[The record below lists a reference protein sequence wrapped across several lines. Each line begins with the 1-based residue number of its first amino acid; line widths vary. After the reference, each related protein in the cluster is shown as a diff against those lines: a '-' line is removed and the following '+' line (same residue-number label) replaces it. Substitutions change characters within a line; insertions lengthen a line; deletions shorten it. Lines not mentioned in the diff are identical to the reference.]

1 MSFKSVTRTCL
12 RLMVIIAGFVA
23 VNFELAPRL
32 ASMRLDLTEQQL
44 YTLSPGSRQIIQA
57 VLEPTDLYFYFS
69 SQAARDLTVMRSYA
83 VRIQA
88 LLREY
93 ERVSNG
99 RLRVHMIDPA
109 PFSADEAR
117 AVELGLQ
124 PAPIGKAGAAVFFGL
139 AIVDAQAHHASI
151 GFFALEQQ
159 TFLEYDISRT
169 LQKLTR
175 PARPVIGLMSSL
187 PLAGG
192 FDVQS
197 GRTRQPWRIM
207 QEIDNAFEVRELA
220 SDVDTIDSALN
231 VLMLVHPKRLPVTTL
246 RAIDQFVLR
255 GGRLLVF
262 VDPYSEQDRGDYYFG
277 IPSKDK
283 SSDLALLFKAWGIK
297 LLPDSVLGDSRYGQ
311 FVALAQGAEPVWQPT
326 ALGLSPSA
334 MNEQDVIT
342 AGIGSLNLTTV
353 GILSALPGATTTLTP
368 LLHSSEQAMPY
379 KTALLNHL
387 EKPDELSK
395 SFKATGERY
404 LIAVRLQGAA
414 RSAFLDSPGALTEAQ
429 NINVVVVADT
439 DVLSD
444 NLWADV
450 QQQGGRSVTVPW
462 ADNAVLVL
470 NALDSLSGSDA
481 LISLRSRGHYSRTF
495 TVVEQLQQQ
504 ARERYRDMRSELQD
518 KLDLVEKRLAALS
531 AEQGR
536 DMPRTAE
543 QQATFDQ
550 FSNEKDALDKKM
562 RQVAS
567 HLNFQIEQLG
577 VRMRWLNLVSVPLVI
592 TCLLLCVAFL
602 RKRAQRQRNI

>member
-12 RLMVIIAGFVA
+12 RLVVIIAGFVA

-57 VLEPTDLYFYFS
+57 VAEPTDLYFYFS

-99 RLRVHMIDPA
+99 RLRVHIIDPA

-124 PAPIGKAGAAVFFGL
+124 PAPIGKAGTAVYFGL

-169 LQKLTR
+169 LQTLTR

-220 SDVDTIDSALN
+220 SDVDTIDSGLN

-311 FVALAQGAEPVWQPT
+311 FVALAQGAEPVWQAT

-342 AGIGSLNLTTV
+342 AGIGSLNLTTA
-353 GILSALPGATTTLTP
+353 GILSAVPGATTTLTP

-379 KTALLNHL
+379 KTALLDHL
-387 EKPDELSK
+387 ESPDALTK

-404 LIAVRLQGAA
+404 LIAVRLQGPA
-414 RSAFLDSPGALTEAQ
+414 RSAFIDSPGALIEAQ

-450 QQQGGRSVTVPW
+450 QRQGNQLITVPW

-495 TVVEQLQQQ
+495 TVVEHAQQQ
-504 ARERYRDMRSELQD
+504 ARARLRDMSVELQGR
-518 KLDLVEKRLAALS
+518 LDMTEKRLAELA
-531 AEQGR
+531 AGR
-536 DMPRTAE
+536 ELNKQLTVE
-543 QQATFDQ
+543 QQSSFDQ
-550 FSNEKDALDKKM
+550 FSADKAVIEKSMRLVARQLDVQVEGLGIKLKLINIILVPSLLSLAAL
-562 RQVAS
+562 
-567 HLNFQIEQLG
+567 G
-577 VRMRWLNLVSVPLVI
+577 
-592 TCLLLCVAFL
+592 AFL
-602 RKRAQRQRNI
+602 WRRRAQDLG

>member
-1 MSFKSVTRTCL
+1 MSFKSMTRTCL
-12 RLMVIIAGFVA
+12 RLVVIIAGFVA

-57 VLEPTDLYFYFS
+57 VVEPTDLYFYFS
-69 SQAARDLTVMRSYA
+69 SQTARDLTVMRSYA

-124 PAPIGKAGAAVFFGL
+124 PAAIGKAGAAVFFGL

-175 PARPVIGLMSSL
+175 PARPVIGLLSSL

-192 FDVQS
+192 FDVQT

-207 QEIDNAFEVRELA
+207 QEIDNAFEVREVA
-220 SDVDTIDSALN
+220 SDVDAIDSALN
-231 VLMLVHPKRLPVTTL
+231 VLMLVHPKRLPMATL

-297 LLPDSVLGDSRYGQ
+297 LLPDRMLGDGRYGQ
-311 FVALAQGAEPVWQPT
+311 FVAMAQGAEPVWQPT

-334 MNEQDVIT
+334 MNEKDVIT
-342 AGIGSLNLTTV
+342 AGIGSLNLTTA
-353 GILSALPGATTTLTP
+353 GILSAVPGATTTLTP

-387 EKPDELSK
+387 ESPDALSK

-450 QQQGGRSVTVPW
+450 QQQGDRAVTVPW

-470 NALDSLSGSDA
+470 NALDSLFGSDA

-504 ARERYRDMRSELQD
+504 ARERYRSMSVELQG
-518 KLDLVEKRLAALS
+518 KLDEAEKHLAPLA

-536 DMPRTAE
+536 DMPLTAE
-543 QQATFDQ
+543 QQTALAQ
-550 FSNEKDALDKKM
+550 FNAEKAGVEMQM
-562 RQVAS
+562 RLVARELTLQVE
-567 HLNFQIEQLG
+567 HLG
-577 VRMRWLNLVSVPLVI
+577 
-592 TCLLLCVAFL
+592 LLLKALNILAIPLLLSLICFCIFL
-602 RKRAQRQRNI
+602 WRGRS

>member
-1 MSFKSVTRTCL
+1 MSFKSMTRTCL
-12 RLMVIIAGFVA
+12 RLVVIIAGFVA

-57 VLEPTDLYFYFS
+57 VVEPTDLYFYFS
-69 SQAARDLTVMRSYA
+69 SQTARDLTVMRSYA

-124 PAPIGKAGAAVFFGL
+124 PAAIGKAGAAVFFGL

-175 PARPVIGLMSSL
+175 PARPVIGLLSSL

-192 FDVQS
+192 FDVQT

-207 QEIDNAFEVRELA
+207 QEIDNAFEVREVA
-220 SDVDTIDSALN
+220 SDVDAIDSALN
-231 VLMLVHPKRLPVTTL
+231 VLMLVHPKRLPMATL

-297 LLPDSVLGDSRYGQ
+297 LLPDRMLGDGRYGQ
-311 FVALAQGAEPVWQPT
+311 FVAMAQGAEPVWQPT

-334 MNEQDVIT
+334 MNEKDVIT
-342 AGIGSLNLTTV
+342 AGIGSLNLTTA
-353 GILSALPGATTTLTP
+353 GILSAVPGATTTLTP

-387 EKPDELSK
+387 ESPDALSK

-414 RSAFLDSPGALTEAQ
+414 RSAFLDSPEALTEAQ

-450 QQQGGRSVTVPW
+450 QQQGDRAVTVPW

-470 NALDSLSGSDA
+470 NALDSLFGSDA

-504 ARERYRDMRSELQD
+504 ARERYRSMSVELQG
-518 KLDLVEKRLAALS
+518 KLDEAEKHLAPLA

-536 DMPRTAE
+536 DMPLTAE
-543 QQATFDQ
+543 QQTALAQ
-550 FSNEKDALDKKM
+550 FNAEKAGVEMQM
-562 RQVAS
+562 RLVARELTLQVE
-567 HLNFQIEQLG
+567 HLG
-577 VRMRWLNLVSVPLVI
+577 
-592 TCLLLCVAFL
+592 LLLKALNILAIPLLLSLICFCIFL
-602 RKRAQRQRNI
+602 WRGRS

>member
-1 MSFKSVTRTCL
+1 MSFKSMTRTCL
-12 RLMVIIAGFVA
+12 RLVVIIAGFVA
-23 VNFELAPRL
+23 VNFELAPRM

-83 VRIQA
+83 VRIKA

-124 PAPIGKAGAAVFFGL
+124 PAPIGKAGAAVYFGL
-139 AIVDAQAHHASI
+139 TIVDAQAHHASI

-169 LQKLTR
+169 LQTLTR
-175 PARPVIGLMSSL
+175 SARPVIGLMSSL

-197 GRTRQPWRIM
+197 GRTRQPWRIR

-231 VLMLVHPKRLPVTTL
+231 VLMLVHPKHLSAPTL

-297 LLPDSVLGDSRYGQ
+297 LLPDRMLGDGRYGQ
-311 FVALAQGAEPVWQPT
+311 FVAMAQGAEPVWQPT

-334 MNEQDVIT
+334 MNEKDVIT
-342 AGIGSLNLTTV
+342 AGIGSLNLTTA
-353 GILSALPGATTTLTP
+353 GILSAVPGATTTLTP

-387 EKPDELSK
+387 ESPDALSK

-450 QQQGGRSVTVPW
+450 QQQGDRAVTVPW

-495 TVVEQLQQQ
+495 TVVEELQQQ
-504 ARERYRDMRSELQD
+504 FRERYRSMSGELQG
-518 KLDLVEKRLAALS
+518 KLDEAEKHLAPLAA
-531 AEQGR
+531 EHGR
-536 DMPRTAE
+536 DMPLTAE
-543 QQATFDQ
+543 QQTALAQ
-550 FSNEKDALDKKM
+550 FNAEKAGVEMQM
-562 RQVAS
+562 RLVARELTLQVE
-567 HLNFQIEQLG
+567 HLG
-577 VRMRWLNLVSVPLVI
+577 
-592 TCLLLCVAFL
+592 LLLKALNILAIPLLLSLICFCIFL
-602 RKRAQRQRNI
+602 WRGRS